1 MANPKSQR
9 TTLIGLVH
17 MAAKQCG
24 QDEDARRDFLETLT
38 GKRSSAD
45 CSIGEL
51 ERVVQAYTDRY
62 GWRKKPSSR
71 KAEAANGQQLKIRA
85 LWASLAAL
93 DALDNPSDES
103 LIRFVKRV
111 TKTKR
116 GLSIDA
122 LRFLSA
128 GEATS
133 VIEALK
139 GWLEREGVDWS
150 PEAVAGGDMVFQR
163 LAV

>member
-62 GWRKKPSSR
+62 GWRRLMASSSR
-71 KAEAANGQQLKIRA
+71 SARYGRLWLRSMRSIILQMKA
-85 LWASLAAL
+85 
-93 DALDNPSDES
+93 
-103 LIRFVKRV
+103 
-111 TKTKR
+111 
-116 GLSIDA
+116 
-122 LRFLSA
+122 
-128 GEATS
+128 
-133 VIEALK
+133 
-139 GWLEREGVDWS
+139 
-150 PEAVAGGDMVFQR
+150 
-163 LAV
+163 